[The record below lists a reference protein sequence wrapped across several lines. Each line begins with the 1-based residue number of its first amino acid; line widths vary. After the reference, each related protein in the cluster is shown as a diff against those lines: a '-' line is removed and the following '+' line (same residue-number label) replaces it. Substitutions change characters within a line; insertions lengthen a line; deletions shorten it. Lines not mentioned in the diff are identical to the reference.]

1 MLHIILT
8 IVKIIGILL
17 LVLLALVLFVTA
29 AVLFVPI
36 RYRLNGEKEGDRLS
50 VRAEVFW
57 FMHLL
62 RVGAIYPEPG
72 RIIVKLLWF
81 TLYDSGSEEKSEKK
95 EKKQKKKKSIEG
107 GETEEKQRRQED
119 SERTAGESIAAGGS
133 ESTEKERT
141 AEEQTVQEQ
150 KIQEW
155 KIPEQIPQGQKM
167 PEPKTQEWNKQ
178 EWKLQEQWEHRRW
191 LEEYSGDDLEKNI
204 GDITEDDFE
213 EEDWE
218 EEKEQGEPEGIGRLI
233 KAFKEKVT
241 GFFGKIADILRKIKN
256 AVKNIWYTIKRLCD
270 RIVEIRNN
278 ISYYIEV
285 FGEEETKQAFLTCR
299 QELKRIWKNIRPT
312 KCRAELMIGT
322 GEPDTTGYILAMHG
336 ILYPIIGNDIVIEP
350 DFENQVL
357 EGKLFLKGRV
367 TVFVLLYAVLKIYF
381 NKNIRYFLKRFK
393 REEA

>member
-8 IVKIIGILL
+8 ILKIIGILL
-17 LVLLALVLFVTA
+17 LVLLAIILFVTA
-29 AVLFVPI
+29 AVLFVPV
-36 RYRLNGEKEGDRLS
+36 RYRLNGEKEGDNLS

-62 RVGAIYPEPG
+62 RARALYPEPG
-72 RIIVKLLWF
+72 RVIVKLLWF
-81 TLYDSGSEEKSEKK
+81 TLYDSGSEEKSEEK
-95 EKKQKKKKSIEG
+95 EKKQRKSKKDR
-107 GETEEKQRRQED
+107 ETEEKSLQQRG
-119 SERTAGESIAAGGS
+119 SERTAGESIT
-133 ESTEKERT
+133 ESGKEGIGK
-141 AEEQTVQEQ
+141 EQTADAQKIQGQKITEQRAQEQ
-150 KIQEW
+150 KI
-155 KIPEQIPQGQKM
+155 PEQ
-167 PEPKTQEWNKQ
+167 KTQEWKKQ

-191 LEEYSGDDLEKNI
+191 MEDYSGDDLEKNI

-213 EEDWE
+213 EEAWE
-218 EEKEQGEPEGIGRLI
+218 EEQAQEEPEGIGRLI
-233 KAFKEKVT
+233 KTFTKKVT

-285 FGEEETKQAFLTCR
+285 FGEEETKQAFTTCR

-312 KCRAELMIGT
+312 KCRAELMLGT

-357 EGKLFLKGRV
+357 EGKLFLKGRI
-367 TVFVLLYAVLKIYF
+367 TVFVLLYAVIKIYF
-381 NKNIRYFLKRFK
+381 DKNIRYFLKRFK

>member
-81 TLYDSGSEEKSEKK
+81 TLYDS
-95 EKKQKKKKSIEG
+95 
-107 GETEEKQRRQED
+107 
-119 SERTAGESIAAGGS
+119 GS

-312 KCRAELMIGT
+312 KCSAELMLGT

-357 EGKLFLKGRV
+357 DGKLFLKGRI
-367 TVFVLLYAVLKIYF
+367 TVFVLLYAVIKIYF
-381 NKNIRYFLKRFK
+381 DKNIRYFLKRFK

>member
-8 IVKIIGILL
+8 ILKIIGILL
-17 LVLLALVLFVTA
+17 LVLLALILFVTA
-29 AVLFVPI
+29 AVLFVPV
-36 RYRLNGEKEGDRLS
+36 RYRLNGEKEGDNLS

-62 RVGAIYPEPG
+62 RARALYPEPG
-72 RIIVKLLWF
+72 RVIVKLLWF
-81 TLYDSGSEEKSEKK
+81 TLYDSGSEEKSEEK
-95 EKKQKKKKSIEG
+95 EKKQRKRRSKKER
-107 GETEEKQRRQED
+107 ETEEKSLQQRD
-119 SERTAGESIAAGGS
+119 GERTAGESIT
-133 ESTEKERT
+133 EREEEDTEKKRT
-141 AEEQTVQEQ
+141 AEEQ
-150 KIQEW
+150 
-155 KIPEQIPQGQKM
+155 KIPEQ
-167 PEPKTQEWNKQ
+167 KTQEWKKQ

-191 LEEYSGDDLEKNI
+191 LEDDSGDDLEKNI

-213 EEDWE
+213 EETFE
-218 EEKEQGEPEGIGRLI
+218 EGEAQEEPEGIERLI
-233 KAFKEKVT
+233 KAFTKKVT
-241 GFFGKIADILRKIKN
+241 GFFEKIADILRKIKN

-285 FGEEETKQAFLTCR
+285 FGEEETKQAFMTCR

-312 KCRAELMIGT
+312 KCSAELMLGT

-357 EGKLFLKGRV
+357 DGKLFLKGRI
-367 TVFVLLYAVLKIYF
+367 TVFVLLYAVIKIYF
-381 NKNIRYFLKRFK
+381 DKNIRYFLKRFK

>member
-8 IVKIIGILL
+8 ILKIIGILL
-17 LVLLALVLFVTA
+17 LVLLALILFVTA
-29 AVLFVPI
+29 AVLFVPV
-36 RYRLNGEKEGDRLS
+36 RYRLNGEKEGDNLS

-62 RVGAIYPEPG
+62 RARALYPEPG
-72 RIIVKLLWF
+72 RVIVKLLWF
-81 TLYDSGSEEKSEKK
+81 TLYDSGSEEKSEEK
-95 EKKQKKKKSIEG
+95 EKKQRKRRSKKER
-107 GETEEKQRRQED
+107 ETEEKSLQQRD
-119 SERTAGESIAAGGS
+119 GERTAGESIT
-133 ESTEKERT
+133 EREEEDTEKKRT
-141 AEEQTVQEQ
+141 AEEQ
-150 KIQEW
+150 
-155 KIPEQIPQGQKM
+155 KIPEQ
-167 PEPKTQEWNKQ
+167 KTQEWKKQ

-191 LEEYSGDDLEKNI
+191 LEDDSGDDLEKNI

-213 EEDWE
+213 EETFE
-218 EEKEQGEPEGIGRLI
+218 EGEAQEEPEGIERLI
-233 KAFKEKVT
+233 KAFTKKVT
-241 GFFGKIADILRKIKN
+241 GFFEKIADILRKIKN

-285 FGEEETKQAFLTCR
+285 FGEEETKQAFMTCR

-312 KCRAELMIGT
+312 KCRAELMLGT

-357 EGKLFLKGRV
+357 DGKLFLKGRI
-367 TVFVLLYAVLKIYF
+367 TVFVLLYAVIKIYF
-381 NKNIRYFLKRFK
+381 DKNIRYFLKRFK

>member
-150 KIQEW
+150 KI
-155 KIPEQIPQGQKM
+155 
-167 PEPKTQEWNKQ
+167 Q